1 MNGFLGRRFVR
12 ESADVLHRF
21 GPRRFD
27 VHPDRRQAPGFDG
40 IPEGFRSV
48 YPGKFG
54 LFSDAPCNLFDAAG
68 VTSVSR
74 MLGEK

>member
-1 MNGFLGRRFVR
+1 MDSVHAALMCILIASRHLDAEDVR
-12 ESADVLHRF
+12 
-21 GPRRFD
+21 
-27 VHPDRRQAPGFDG
+27 GFDG
-40 IPEGFRSV
+40 IPEGFRPI